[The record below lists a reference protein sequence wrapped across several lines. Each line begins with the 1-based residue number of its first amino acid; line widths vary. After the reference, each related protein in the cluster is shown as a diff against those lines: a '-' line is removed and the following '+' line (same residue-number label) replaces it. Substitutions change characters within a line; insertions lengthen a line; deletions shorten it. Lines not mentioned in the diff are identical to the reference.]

1 MSYLQRLLDCNQ
13 YNKLDFV
20 NFFISNHHVGYIKKD
35 NLKIINKFPNYFL
48 IKKNK
53 VLLKNGLNNFNKRT
67 YAINKVFEY
76 LVKEKLILTKHREYF
91 PVFKFFDSKAIL
103 KAQRAVGSFFGFQF
117 FGVHLNGYLKKK
129 NKYFMWV
136 GKRSNDGNFPNDL
149 DQISAGGLPYNV
161 SVKNNLIKES
171 FEEANID
178 KSLVLNS
185 KYQGTIS
192 YRVETFLGLS
202 RHILFCYSLE
212 LPDEFTPKNNDGE
225 IVKFYLWKIEK
236 ILEIIKNSRKFKF
249 DCALVIL
256 LFALKK
262 KLIKSKKIR
271 MMLNDRLDLK
281 ILRKF
286 KEY

>member
-1 MSYLQRLLDCNQ
+1 
-13 YNKLDFV
+13 
-20 NFFISNHHVGYIKKD
+20 
-35 NLKIINKFPNYFL
+35 
-48 IKKNK
+48 
-53 VLLKNGLNNFNKRT
+53 
-67 YAINKVFEY
+67 
-76 LVKEKLILTKHREYF
+76 
-91 PVFKFFDSKAIL
+91 
-103 KAQRAVGSFFGFQF
+103 
-117 FGVHLNGYLKKK
+117 
-129 NKYFMWV
+129 MWV

-256 LFALKK
+256 LFDLKK
-262 KLIKSKKIR
+262 
-271 MMLNDRLDLK
+271 N
-281 ILRKF
+281 
-286 KEY
+286 